1 MADEII
7 KELWQIKDGIA
18 SEHGYEIDSLVAHLR
33 AKKHLEDHLV
43 VDLKSIKKLRTSRS
57 SRPLTRSVKLG
68 RLCPADRWVLF
79 HSSVPRTVSGG

>member
-18 SEHGYEIDSLVAHLR
+18 SEHGYEIDALVAHLR

-43 VDLKSIKKLRTSRS
+43 VDLKSMKKNAEQVA
-57 SRPLTRSVKLG
+57 PA
-68 RLCPADRWVLF
+68 ADRV
-79 HSSVPRTVSGG
+79 R

>member
-18 SEHGYEIDSLVAHLR
+18 SEHGYEIDALVAHLR

-43 VDLKSIKKLRTSRS
+43 VDLKSIKKTPNKSLQQTANRVR
-57 SRPLTRSVKLG
+57 
-68 RLCPADRWVLF
+68 
-79 HSSVPRTVSGG
+79 

>member
-18 SEHGYEIDSLVAHLR
+18 SEHGYEIDALVAHLR

-43 VDLKSIKKLRTSRS
+43 VDLKSMKKNAEQ
-57 SRPLTRSVKLG
+57 VA
-68 RLCPADRWVLF
+68 PAAPYV
-79 HSSVPRTVSGG
+79 VS